1 MAFLYLGG
9 DEATALGA
17 VDQATENEILGDF
30 FARLALARHDR
41 LHLVKKF
48 LGYDGFV
55 PALVYLAAIAD
66 EAAVE
71 RVFENIL
78 VVRYG

>member
-9 DEATALGA
+9 DETAALGA
-17 VDQATENEILGDF
+17 MNEATENEILSDF
-30 FARLALARHDR
+30 LARLAFARHDR
-41 LHLVKKF
+41 LHLIKKF

-71 RVFENIL
+71 RVFENVL
-78 VVRYG
+78 VIRYR